1 MLRDC
6 AGGRPVLFSRDFTS
20 DTLHCATWGQG
31 TAMEEYSET
40 AIRREGAFAVMM
52 AGFVVVLV
60 LTNIIG
66 VKLFLAF
73 PESMPHGLF
82 GEAITLTTG
91 LITYPVTFLLTDIVC
106 EVYGRRRANLM
117 VTTGFAMSILTL
129 ILIQISLALP
139 GAPAW
144 PSGNP
149 NYNTVAEMQLAFE
162 SVFTLPGILIFGS
175 MTAYLVAQL
184 LDVKLFHFW
193 KEVTRGRHLWIRNNA
208 STMTSQLVDTII
220 VNSIFLG
227 LGLGLDWGLV
237 AKIIVAS
244 YLFKLLM
251 AAADTP
257 FIYLGVWLVRRYV
270 GEELTPAA
278 ASA

>member
-1 MLRDC
+1 MN
-6 AGGRPVLFSRDFTS
+6 GV
-20 DTLHCATWGQG
+20 
-31 TAMEEYSET
+31 SEP
-40 AIRREGAFAVMM
+40 APRSESVFAVLM

-73 PESMPHGLF
+73 PQSMPNGLF
-82 GEAITLTTG
+82 GEAVTLTTG
-91 LITYPVTFLLTDIVC
+91 LITYPITFLLTDIVC
-106 EVYGRRRANLM
+106 EVFGRKRANLM
-117 VTTGFAMSILTL
+117 VATGFVMSLLTL
-129 ILIQISLALP
+129 VLIQISLVLP

-149 NYNTVAEMQLAFE
+149 HYGSVAEMQQAFE
-162 SVFTLPGILIFGS
+162 SVFTLPGILILGS

-184 LDVKLFHFW
+184 MDVKLFHFW
-193 KEVTRGRHLWIRNNA
+193 KELTHGRHLWLRNNA
-208 STMTSQLVDTII
+208 STMISQLVDTII

-237 AKIIVAS
+237 AKIIAAS

-257 FIYLGVWLVRRYV
+257 FIYLGVWLVRRYA
-270 GEELTPAA
+270 GTA
-278 ASA
+278 ASAPAPVGALVP

>member
-1 MLRDC
+1 MTEIADDAPRTE
-6 AGGRPVLFSRDFTS
+6 RT
-20 DTLHCATWGQG
+20 
-31 TAMEEYSET
+31 
-40 AIRREGAFAVMM
+40 FAVLM

-73 PESMPHGLF
+73 PATLPHGLF

-91 LITYPVTFLLTDIVC
+91 LITYPITFLLTDIVC
-106 EVYGRRRANLM
+106 EVFGRKRANLM
-117 VTTGFAMSILTL
+117 VATGFVMSL
-129 ILIQISLALP
+129 ISLVLIQISLVLP
-139 GAPAW
+139 GSPAW

-149 NYNTVAEMQLAFE
+149 DYATVAEMQRAFE

-193 KEVTRGRHLWIRNNA
+193 KRMTQGRHLWLRNNA
-208 STMTSQLVDTII
+208 STMISQLVDTVI

-227 LGLGLDWGLV
+227 FGLGLDWGLV

-244 YLFKLLM
+244 YLFKLLI
-251 AAADTP
+251 ALADTP
-257 FIYLGVWLVRRYV
+257 FIYLGVWAVRRYL
-270 GEELTPAA
+270 GEATARGAA
-278 ASA
+278 AA

>member
-1 MLRDC
+1 MN
-6 AGGRPVLFSRDFTS
+6 GN
-20 DTLHCATWGQG
+20 
-31 TAMEEYSET
+31 SE
-40 AIRREGAFAVMM
+40 ALPRREGVFAVLM

-73 PESMPHGLF
+73 PRSLPNGLF

-91 LITYPVTFLLTDIVC
+91 LITYPITFLLTDIVC
-106 EVYGRRRANLM
+106 EVYGRKRANLM
-117 VTTGFAMSILTL
+117 VATGFVMSLLTL
-129 ILIQISLALP
+129 VLIQISLVLP
-139 GAPAW
+139 GSPAW
-144 PSGNP
+144 PSANP
-149 NYNTVAEMQLAFE
+149 HYGSVVEMQQAFD
-162 SVFTLPGILIFGS
+162 SVFTLPGILILGS

-184 LDVKLFHFW
+184 MDVKLFHFW
-193 KEVTRGRHLWIRNNA
+193 KEVTGGRHLWLRNNA

-227 LGLGLDWGLV
+227 FGLGLDWGLV
-237 AKIIVAS
+237 AKIIAAS

-257 FIYLGVWLVRRYV
+257 LIYLGVWLVRRYA
-270 GEELTPAA
+270 GAAAAPAA
-278 ASA
+278 AGA

>member
-1 MLRDC
+1 
-6 AGGRPVLFSRDFTS
+6 
-20 DTLHCATWGQG
+20 
-31 TAMEEYSET
+31 MEGIDDESPRTE
-40 AIRREGAFAVMM
+40 RVFAVMM

-73 PESMPHGLF
+73 PETLPRGLF

-106 EVYGRRRANLM
+106 EVFGRRRANLM
-117 VTTGFAMSILTL
+117 VATGFVMSL
-129 ILIQISLALP
+129 ISLVLIQISLVLP
-139 GAPAW
+139 GSPAW

-149 NYNTVAEMQLAFE
+149 DYATVEEMQRAFE

-175 MTAYLVAQL
+175 MTAYLAAQL

-193 KEVTRGRHLWIRNNA
+193 KQVTRGRHLWLRNNA

-227 LGLGLDWGLV
+227 LGLGLDWILV
-237 AKIIVAS
+237 GKIIAAS
-244 YLFKLLM
+244 YLFKLLI

-257 FIYLGVWLVRRYV
+257 FVYLGVWAVRRYLGQV
-270 GEELTPAA
+270 PAA
-278 ASA
+278 GAAPA